1 MYYIKKNEV
10 DRWVDILHYIIQ
22 HLLKILENWNKE
34 RLNETQEKKCDG
46 MDFPGNMSNWV
57 VFENVAIINQRKI
70 NTLNFKKF

>member
-1 MYYIKKNEV
+1 
-10 DRWVDILHYIIQ
+10 
-22 HLLKILENWNKE
+22 
-34 RLNETQEKKCDG
+34 